1 MNVCTRYECDTCE
14 TLIDCRIGFS
24 NREVQPLQFA
34 CPECGERISFTLGCN
49 DLEGAAEI
57 KEFKAPFTG
66 ENVFV
71 DLHLDFPT
79 KFGEY
84 KQGDTTFMRV
94 VSEIGQE
101 SFADLSRRLEL
112 LNQLGE
118 HHRTLKRLVSQYKKG
133 NVKGFEKVIKSLE
146 KLEFI
151 KLKSH
156 KPQDVIAALYSA
168 TSVMS
173 SPLTVYEHSKE
184 LSAEIPKVLLS
195 LYTDHHDNLNEF
207 FDSLLSTGFLKNV
220 HHETLSLYPKL
231 IKLEIPLRPA
241 LYYDYKPEELGNVPA
256 RVSTTNFESC
266 NNAYKDLAEVYS
278 RQLVLVAGVNNL
290 IKRGDFNKF
299 SEEVLLNKKGNPIKD
314 STSLDKYADVDLGRK
329 LAALDD
335 CFFKLDEEAID
346 NQLRNGI
353 AHYKYNYDDATQ
365 IIAYSS
371 TKEGLTRDKTI
382 EVSLMEFLR
391 KMLLLFREVH
401 CLNHIIKALLFHSVL
416 ILKKPV

>member
-1 MNVCTRYECDTCE
+1 MNVCTRYQCETCE

-34 CPECGERISFTLGCN
+34 CPECGERISFTLGSN
-49 DLEGAAEI
+49 DLEGATEI

-66 ENVFV
+66 ENVFI

-79 KFGEY
+79 RFGEY
-84 KQGDTTFMRV
+84 KQGDTTFMHV

-112 LNQLGE
+112 INQLGE
-118 HHRTLKRLVSQYKKG
+118 HHRTLKRLASQYMKG

-156 KPQDVIAALYSA
+156 KAQDVIAALYSA
-168 TSVMS
+168 TSIMS

-184 LSAEIPKVLLS
+184 LSSEMPKVLLS
-195 LYTDHHDNLNEF
+195 LYTDHQDNLNEF

-231 IKLEIPLRPA
+231 IKLEVPLRPA
-241 LYYDYKPEELGNVPA
+241 LYYDYKAEEFGNVPA

-266 NNAYKDLAEVYS
+266 NNVYKDLAEVYS
-278 RQLVLVAGVNNL
+278 RQLVLVAGLNNL

-299 SEEVLLNKKGNPIKD
+299 SAEVLLNKKGHLIKD
-314 STSLDKYADVDLGRK
+314 FTSLDKYADVDLGRK

-335 CFFKLDEEAID
+335 CFFKLEEEAID

-353 AHYKYNYDDATQ
+353 AHYKYNYDEATQ
-365 IIAYSS
+365 IITYSS
-371 TKEGLTRDKTI
+371 AKEGLNRDKTI
-382 EVSLMEFLR
+382 KISLMEFLR

-401 CLNHIIKALLFHSVL
+401 CLNHIIKAL
-416 ILKKPV
+416 